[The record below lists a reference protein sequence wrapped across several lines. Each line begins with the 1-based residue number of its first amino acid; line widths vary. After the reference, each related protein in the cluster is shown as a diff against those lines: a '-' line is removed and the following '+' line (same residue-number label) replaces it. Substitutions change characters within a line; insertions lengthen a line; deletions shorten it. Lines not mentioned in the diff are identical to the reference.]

1 LKKFAPMAMLL
12 FFILVNQNL
21 VRSLKDS
28 LIVTI
33 IGSEVISF
41 IKLWGEAPVGIL
53 FVVIYAKLCNI
64 MTAESVFRIVVFW
77 FLGFFALFAFGLFPY
92 QEFFHPDPQ
101 TVQRYT
107 ELFPHFKWFIIMWG
121 KWSLVLFYIIGELW
135 PIIVFSLLY
144 WQLANKIVK
153 TEEASRFYPFF
164 SLFGQSNLL
173 ISGSIIIYF
182 SQSQHFLLPLFSD
195 IGDNQ
200 EIMLKSFMVII
211 IISGMLCL
219 GLHKYVEANFVETS
233 KNVHFKNQRTDILKL
248 GLVDSAKMVLTS
260 GYLGF
265 ICLLIVSYSMAVN
278 LIEGLWMSKTR
289 QLYPTTEQFMS
300 YQGEVYF
307 WMGIFTLICAFI
319 GSAVIRT
326 FGWFWAAIITPLM
339 IMIAGTMFFS
349 TVLMQDKLT
358 LLFTSFSA
366 LSPLMLIVF
375 IGGLQNILGKGTKY
389 SIFDST
395 KEMAYIPLDNE
406 MKTKG
411 KAAVE
416 VVGTKI
422 GKSAGA
428 VLQFISFTIFPMAQ
442 HQDIAGF
449 LMIMF
454 VIICCVW
461 VYGVKVLAGK
471 YYQLVK
477 PH

>member
-1 LKKFAPMAMLL
+1 MAMLL

-28 LIVTI
+28 FIVTI

-41 IKLWGEAPVGIL
+41 IKLWGEAPVGVL
-53 FVVIYAKLCNI
+53 FVIIYARLCNI
-64 MTAESVFRIVVFW
+64 MTAESVFRIVVLS
-77 FLGFFALFAFGLFPY
+77 FLAFFALFAFVLFPY
-92 QEFFHPDPQ
+92 RDFFHPDPQ
-101 TVQRYT
+101 TIQNYT
-107 ELFPHFKWFIIMWG
+107 ELFPHLKWFIIIWG

-153 TEEASRFYPFF
+153 TEEAGRFYSFF
-164 SLFGQSNLL
+164 SLFGQSNLF

-182 SQSQHFLLPLFSD
+182 SKGRHFLLPLFSGITD
-195 IGDNQ
+195 SK
-200 EIMLKSFMVII
+200 EIVLKSFII
-211 IISGMLCL
+211 IIMLSGVICL
-219 GLHKYVEANFVETS
+219 ALHKYVEVNFIETD
-233 KNVHFKNQRTDILKL
+233 KNIHFKNRRTDILKL

-278 LIEGLWMSKTR
+278 LIEGLWMSKTK
-289 QLYPTTEQFMS
+289 QLYPTVEQFMA
-300 YQGEVYF
+300 YQGEIYF
-307 WMGIFTLICAFI
+307 WMGIFTLFCAFF

-326 FGWFWAAIITPLM
+326 FGWFWAAVITPLM
-339 IMIAGTMFFS
+339 IMIAGSIFFS
-349 TVLMQDKLT
+349 TVLLQDELT
-358 LLFTSFSA
+358 AMFSSVSA

-375 IGGLQNILGKGTKY
+375 IGGLQNVLGKGTKY

-416 VVGTKI
+416 IVGTKI

-428 VLQFISFTIFPMAQ
+428 MLQFVSFTIFPLAQ

-454 VIICCVW
+454 VIICLVW
-461 VYGVKVLAGK
+461 VYGVKVLADK
-471 YYQLVK
+471 YYCLIK
-477 PH
+477 SR